1 MRVITTFALTV
12 VGVASL
18 ACCDSKFIQPPESSS
33 KQPSDTD
40 MSKNQRYE
48 QGDKIQI
55 EYETDID
62 QIAIEIYQLPLN
74 GVSAY
79 RSLAR
84 NGSANPSY
92 WLAEY
97 DYLGLADGNEDSVYW
112 FTLFKSSEGRVAW
125 SDYFNVSSPEADATT
140 SGSISATATGP
151 GLAASTSGQHASTL
165 TAGSETD
172 TEHTSTTS
180 TASAASTTSTT
191 STASTAST
199 APTTSTT
206 SSTKSGSGLSQGATA
221 GVTAGAIIGGLLIIG
236 FIGFFVWRRLKKGK
250 KNVKGTE
257 EAQDQQHQFYP
268 LETKV
273 ELPSDITTHP
283 SEYATSRPGLHE
295 AP

>member
-1 MRVITTFALTV
+1 MT
-12 VGVASL
+12 
-18 ACCDSKFIQPPESSS
+18 
-33 KQPSDTD
+33 
-40 MSKNQRYE
+40 KNKRYE

-55 EYETDID
+55 KYETDID
-62 QIAIEIYQLPLN
+62 QIAIEIYQIPLN

-84 NGSANPSY
+84 NGSANPRY

-97 DYLGLADGNEDSVYW
+97 DYLGLAEGNEDSVYW
-112 FTLFKSSEGRVAW
+112 FTLFKSSQGRVAW
-125 SDYFNVSSPEADATT
+125 SDYFNVSSSKADETT
-140 SGSISATATGP
+140 SGSVSATATGL
-151 GLAASTSGQHASTL
+151 GLATSASGQHTSTS

-180 TASAASTTSTT
+180 IT
-191 STASTAST
+191 STASTIS
-199 APTTSTT
+199 ST

-221 GVTAGAIIGGLLIIG
+221 GITAGAIIGGLLILGGIG
-236 FIGFFVWRRLKKGK
+236 LLVWRRFGKGR

-257 EAQDQQHQFYP
+257 ETQNQQHQFYP

>member
-1 MRVITTFALTV
+1 MRVVTSLALIV

-40 MSKNQRYE
+40 MTKNKRYE
-48 QGDKIQI
+48 QGAKIQI
-55 EYETDID
+55 KYETDID
-62 QIAIEIYQLPLN
+62 QIAIEIYQIPLN

-84 NGSANPSY
+84 NGSENPTY

-97 DYLGLADGNEDSVYW
+97 DFLGLAEGNEDSVYW
-112 FTLFKSSEGRVAW
+112 FTLFKSSQGQVAR
-125 SDYFNVSSPEADATT
+125 SDYFNVSSPQADETT
-140 SGSISATATGP
+140 SAR
-151 GLAASTSGQHASTL
+151 
-165 TAGSETD
+165 SE
-172 TEHTSTTS
+172 
-180 TASAASTTSTT
+180 
-191 STASTAST
+191 
-199 APTTSTT
+199 
-206 SSTKSGSGLSQGATA
+206 LSQGATA
-221 GVTAGAIIGGLLIIG
+221 GVAAGAIIGGLLILGGIG
-236 FIGFFVWRRLKKGK
+236 LLVWRRFGNGR
-250 KNVKGTE
+250 KNIKGTE

>member
-1 MRVITTFALTV
+1 MRVITFFALIV

-40 MSKNQRYE
+40 MTKNKRYE
-48 QGDKIQI
+48 QGAKIQI

-62 QIAIEIYQLPLN
+62 QIAIEIYQVPLN

-79 RSLAR
+79 TSLAG
-84 NGSANPSY
+84 NGSENPSY

-97 DYLGLADGNEDSVYW
+97 DFLGLAEGNEDSVYW
-112 FTLFKSSEGRVAW
+112 FTLFKSSQGRVAR
-125 SDYFNVSSPEADATT
+125 SDYFNVSSPQADETT
-140 SGSISATATGP
+140 SASISATATGP
-151 GLAASTSGQHASTL
+151 GLATSASGQHAL
-165 TAGSETD
+165 TMTAESETD
-172 TEHTSTTS
+172 TEHTSSTS
-180 TASAASTTSTT
+180 TIS
-191 STASTAST
+191 
-199 APTTSTT
+199 TTSTT
-206 SSTKSGSGLSQGATA
+206 SSTNSGSGLSQGATA
-221 GVTAGAIIGGLLIIG
+221 GVTAGAIIGGLLILGGIG
-236 FIGFFVWRRLKKGK
+236 LFVWRRFGKGR

-257 EAQDQQHQFYP
+257 EARNQQYQFYP

>member
-1 MRVITTFALTV
+1 MRVITSFALIV

-18 ACCDSKFIQPPESSS
+18 ASCDSKFIQPPESSS

-40 MSKNQRYE
+40 MTKNKRYE
-48 QGDKIQI
+48 QGAKIQI

-62 QIAIEIYQLPLN
+62 QIAIEIYQIPLN

-79 RSLAR
+79 TSLAR
-84 NGSANPSY
+84 NGSENPSY

-97 DYLGLADGNEDSVYW
+97 DFLGLAKGNEDSVYW
-112 FTLFKSSEGRVAW
+112 FTLFKSSQGRVAR
-125 SDYFNVSSPEADATT
+125 SDYFNVSSPQADETT
-140 SGSISATATGP
+140 SASMSSTATGP
-151 GLAASTSGQHASTL
+151 GLATSASGQHASTM

-172 TEHTSTTS
+172 TEHNSSTSTIS
-180 TASAASTTSTT
+180 
-191 STASTAST
+191 
-199 APTTSTT
+199 TTSTT

-221 GVTAGAIIGGLLIIG
+221 GVTAGAIIGGLLILGGIG
-236 FIGFFVWRRLKKGK
+236 LFVWRRFGKGR
-250 KNVKGTE
+250 KNVKRTE
-257 EAQDQQHQFYP
+257 EAQYQQHQFYP

-283 SEYATSRPGLHE
+283 SEYATSRPGIHE